1 MHCAVCRQKHDI
13 DLSHVE
19 SRPAMDRDAGADYD
33 FFVTVNGAFKRDALL
48 KGPRCD
54 VSNHAAPLFSARLPL
69 PATV

>member
-1 MHCAVCRQKHDI
+1 
-13 DLSHVE
+13 
-19 SRPAMDRDAGADYD
+19 MDRDAGADYD